1 MPLMHLQT
9 PQLALTNLL
18 GSDVPT
24 VVVIVKANFNHDRT
38 MQSADER
45 IVFEQ
50 KREEEGEWMVMD
62 FLLPEG
68 NDEWPFVVKNAAAMG
83 LQTPAVVWS
92 GEMENVPDAL
102 LQSDD
107 ALWIRRVDSNGWID
121 LRKMVKERSKAQA

>member
-1 MPLMHLQT
+1 MHLQT